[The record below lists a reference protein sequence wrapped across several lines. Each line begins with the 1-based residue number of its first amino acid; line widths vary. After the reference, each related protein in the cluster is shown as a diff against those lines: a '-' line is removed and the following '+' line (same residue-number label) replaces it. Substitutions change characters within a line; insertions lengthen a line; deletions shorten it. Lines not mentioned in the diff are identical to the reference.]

1 MSATPRK
8 RARDATLLLSDEGT
22 ELSDWTPAATP
33 GSGVLVPFPERPP
46 PPSAAPPSSV
56 QSNASFVFASA
67 ASALVYAFSPSPAVG
82 ARKRRA
88 RSPPRPSPSPSPGV
102 LVPFPRRSPRRSPG
116 RVSSSTSSTRAAAA
130 EEQPEETALM
140 CEQWLELCGVVR
152 ESGRYAELCAAPAP
166 PADVAEQID
175 LDLKRCDEL
184 GSGDDKEARREALR
198 RVLLAFCRHDPQ
210 TGYVQGMDSVAAAA
224 LMASDPAV
232 GEAAEEAAF
241 WWLSHVTRSVLP
253 DFYTAGMPGLWA
265 ELGAISR
272 ALSVVR
278 PRLAAHLESLGCD
291 LTIFGPAWYLTLFQR
306 ILPLE
311 ETRAVCAALAAR
323 RVAPTHVALGV
334 VVASEKVLLGAM
346 SFDDAV
352 HALCGDICNRR
363 RAPRGVL
370 KCARDAAAQLP
381 PAKLAAIHDAERKA
395 LGMPATPAASDAS
408 DTRPPAKRRRST

>member
-1 MSATPRK
+1 M
-8 RARDATLLLSDEGT
+8 
-22 ELSDWTPAATP
+22 
-33 GSGVLVPFPERPP
+33 
-46 PPSAAPPSSV
+46 
-56 QSNASFVFASA
+56 
-67 ASALVYAFSPSPAVG
+67 AL
-82 ARKRRA
+82 
-88 RSPPRPSPSPSPGV
+88 
-102 LVPFPRRSPRRSPG
+102 
-116 RVSSSTSSTRAAAA
+116 T
-130 EEQPEETALM
+130 

-152 ESGRYAELCAAPAP
+152 ESGRYAELCASP
-166 PADVAEQID
+166 PPPPEVAEQIE

-184 GSGDDKEARREALR
+184 GDGPDKEARREALR

-224 LMASDPAV
+224 LLASDPPE

-253 DFYTAGMPGLWA
+253 DFYAVGMPGLWA
-265 ELGAISR
+265 ELGTISR
-272 ALSVVR
+272 TLAAVR

-306 ILPLE
+306 ILHVD

-334 VVASEKVLLGAM
+334 VVASEEALLGAT

-352 HALCGDICNRR
+352 RVLCGDICSRR

-370 KCARDAAAQLP
+370 RCARDAAAQLP
-381 PAKLAAIHDAERKA
+381 PARLAAFHDAEREA
-395 LGMPATPAASDAS
+395 LVMPTTPAAS